1 MAKRNKRKNNLRYSL
16 LLLLLL
22 LVFLIVSTYA
32 WFTANQTVTI
42 STLDVNVQTSNGLQ
56 ISADAINWKTILQKE
71 DITGASATYASNVN
85 QVPEAME
92 PVSSA
97 GVVDTGTGY
106 MNMYYGMVNALEDG
120 TGYSLASDKETD
132 TRGTTGRY
140 IAFDIFLRVDQS
152 EDGSPTIPVYLTTGS
167 NVITKEGSA
176 DKGLQNAARVA
187 FIDEGNVAD
196 VGDSSAAQ
204 ALKGGTTSI
213 IWEPNYDVHT
223 AAGVANAQ
231 EIYGISTTTTNGSVL
246 AYNGMNA
253 EFADTANVTLK
264 NTADYV
270 DDGYFQAVTPTITTA
285 KDFDTQQTLL
295 NLKPGITKVRIYMW
309 VEGQDVDCENNASG
323 TDISFNVQITK
334 AAE

>member
-1 MAKRNKRKNNLRYSL
+1 MVKKNERRKNNLRYSL

-22 LVFLIVSTYA
+22 LVFLMVSTYA

-56 ISADAINWKTILQKE
+56 ISADAINWKTILQKA
-71 DITGASATYASNVN
+71 DITGDSATYTSSVN
-85 QVPEAME
+85 QVPDEMQ

-97 GVVDTGTGY
+97 GIVDTGTGY
-106 MNMYYGMVNALEDG
+106 MDMYFGTVDALEDG
-120 TGYSLASDKETD
+120 TGYSLASDKEVD
-132 TRGTTGRY
+132 TRGAEGRY
-140 IAFDIFLRVDQS
+140 IAFDIFLRVDQ
-152 EDGSPTIPVYLTTGS
+152 TTPVYLTTAS
-167 NVITKEGSA
+167 NIITKEGAA

-196 VGDSSAAQ
+196 VGDSTGAQ

-223 AAGVANAQ
+223 AAGVANAK
-231 EIYGISTTTTNGSVL
+231 EIYGLDTTTTGASQL
-246 AYNGMNA
+246 SYQGIKA
-253 EFADTANVTLK
+253 EFADSEGVTLK
-264 NTADYV
+264 NTNTFSQ
-270 DDGYFQAVTPTITTA
+270 YFQTVTPTISTV
-285 KDFDTQQTLL
+285 KDFDAQQTLL
-295 NLKPGITKVRIYMW
+295 NLKAGITKVRIYMW

-334 AAE
+334 ATE

>member
-1 MAKRNKRKNNLRYSL
+1 MVKKNERRKNNLRYSL

-22 LVFLIVSTYA
+22 LVFLMVSTYA

-56 ISADAINWKTILQKE
+56 ISADAINWKTILQKA
-71 DITGASATYASNVN
+71 DITGASATYTSSVN
-85 QVPEAME
+85 QVPDEMQ

-97 GVVDTGTGY
+97 GIVDTDTGY
-106 MNMYYGMVNALEDG
+106 MDMYFGTVDALDDG
-120 TGYSLASDKETD
+120 TGYSLASDKEVD
-132 TRGTTGRY
+132 TRGAEGRY
-140 IAFDIFLRVDQS
+140 IAFDIFLRVDQ
-152 EDGSPTIPVYLTTGS
+152 TTQVYLTTAS
-167 NVITKEGSA
+167 NIITKEGAA

-187 FIDEGNVAD
+187 FIDEGNIAD
-196 VGDSSAAQ
+196 VGDSTGAQ

-223 AAGVANAQ
+223 AAGVANAK
-231 EIYGISTTTTNGSVL
+231 EIYGLDTTTTGATQLS
-246 AYNGMNA
+246 YQGIKA
-253 EFADTANVTLK
+253 EFADTEGVTLK
-264 NTADYV
+264 NTNTFSQ
-270 DDGYFQAVTPTITTA
+270 YFQTVTPTISTV

-295 NLKPGITKVRIYMW
+295 NLKAGITKVRIYMW

-334 AAE
+334 ATE

>member
-1 MAKRNKRKNNLRYSL
+1 MVKKNERRKNNLRYSL

-22 LVFLIVSTYA
+22 LVFLMVSTYA

-56 ISADAINWKTILQKE
+56 ISADAINWKTILQKA
-71 DITGASATYASNVN
+71 DITGASATYTSSVN
-85 QVPEAME
+85 QVPDEMQ

-97 GVVDTGTGY
+97 GIVDTDTGY
-106 MNMYYGMVNALEDG
+106 MDMYFGTVDALDDG
-120 TGYSLASDKETD
+120 TGYSLASDKEVD
-132 TRGTTGRY
+132 TRGAEGRY
-140 IAFDIFLRVDQS
+140 IAFDIFLRVDQ
-152 EDGSPTIPVYLTTGS
+152 TTPVYLTTAS
-167 NVITKEGSA
+167 NIITKEGAA

-187 FIDEGNVAD
+187 FIDEGNIAD
-196 VGDSSAAQ
+196 VGDSTGAQ

-223 AAGVANAQ
+223 AAGVANAK
-231 EIYGISTTTTNGSVL
+231 EIYGLDTTTTGATQLS
-246 AYNGMNA
+246 YQGIKA
-253 EFADTANVTLK
+253 EFADTEGITLK
-264 NTADYV
+264 NTNTFSQ
-270 DDGYFQAVTPTITTA
+270 YFQTVTPTISTV

-295 NLKPGITKVRIYMW
+295 NLKAGITKVRIYMW

-334 AAE
+334 ATE

>member
-71 DITGASATYASNVN
+71 DITGASATYTTNTN
-85 QVPEAME
+85 QMPDEME
-92 PVSSA
+92 PVSTAGTVTA
-97 GVVDTGTGY
+97 GVMDMFSGEVDADDSGTDY
-106 MNMYYGMVNALEDG
+106 TLVSNKL
-120 TGYSLASDKETD
+120 TD
-132 TRGTTGRY
+132 TRGTEGTY
-140 IAFDIFLRVDQS
+140 IAFDIFLRIDQPS
-152 EDGSPTIPVYLTTGS
+152 QVYLTTNS
-167 NVITKEGSA
+167 NVTYKQGA
-176 DKGLQNAARVA
+176 TDKGLQNAARVA

-196 VGDSSAAQ
+196 VSQSSQAQ

-223 AAGVANAQ
+223 AAGVYNAQ
-231 EIYGISTTTTNGSVL
+231 EIYGISTTTTGGDKL
-246 AYNGMNA
+246 AYDGIKA
-253 EFADTANVTLK
+253 AFDIGQGVTLK
-264 NTADYV
+264 TASA
-270 DDGYFQAVTPTITTA
+270 DDFGDYFQAVTPTISTV
-285 KDFDTQQTLL
+285 KDFDAQQSLL
-295 NLKPGITKVRIYMW
+295 NLKAGITKVRIYMW

-334 AAE
+334 ATE